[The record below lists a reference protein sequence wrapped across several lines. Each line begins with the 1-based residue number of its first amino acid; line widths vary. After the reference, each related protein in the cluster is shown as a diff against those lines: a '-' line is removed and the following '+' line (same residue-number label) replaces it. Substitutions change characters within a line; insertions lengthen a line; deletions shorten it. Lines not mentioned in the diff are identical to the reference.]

1 MCAYESL
8 TVRHIKMLSKSQ
20 DGTMRCIC
28 AKGNGKKT
36 VIVTGYD
43 LPTTPG
49 IFYKVYGTS
58 GVSKK
63 GNAFFD
69 SYISEI
75 CPPKDEKSFI
85 AYMGTLRVG
94 VGSSRASLAYHALGR
109 ANAYKTLVD
118 DPKVIHKV
126 EGIPQKL
133 ANKIEKR
140 IILLKVRNLLL
151 WKFGGAGSLFTPQ
164 KAWAVA
170 RKLGLESMEQVNKNP
185 YLLCRLTGLGFRT
198 VDQMARSSLK
208 GVCCNHVYRL
218 NCAVRYTLVAAESQ
232 GHVCLPEDVL
242 AERVV
247 KVCNYRN
254 SGFANITVDVARVA
268 IQSLLEKL
276 YIRKT
281 GNMVYRCER
290 YNEERNM
297 AAQIVHLL
305 RSPVRY
311 ADKVRLNIHEVLSQY
326 MEQNDIKLAPK
337 QEEAVLSAFTHPVSI
352 VTGGPGTGKTTLV
365 KAILAMDRYILG
377 EASNPLLLA
386 PTGRAARRLSETS
399 VHSASTVHSAIG
411 YRGDDGKD
419 VDASTL
425 NPSVIIV
432 DEVSMLDQTV
442 AAILISKIEVGTRLV
457 LVGDADQLPSVGA
470 GNVLAELIASNVVPT
485 TRLETI
491 FRQTGG
497 EENPIVI
504 NAKKIN
510 EGETELAYSDRFMK
524 KQISDS
530 EKMLQ
535 YLCRSY
541 VATVKAYGLDS
552 VILLVPYRSAKTT
565 KVCTEELNRRV
576 QAMLN
581 PLKEG
586 EPYLRNSTGIYHAGD
601 LVMHLKNSYDVQ
613 NGDIG
618 VVECVAKQ
626 PGTEIIMTVDYGDFK
641 KSYTQDNIA
650 EICHAFACT
659 IHKAQGAE
667 YRFVLMGLNKEH
679 SFLLQR
685 NLIYTGITRATSK
698 VCLVGDI
705 EGQDSAVVKSIL
717 NDKADVRYS
726 MLGLRIQSGWR
737 DFLNHSQYE
746 QGREEKPEQAQE
758 EFHQETFDSMSQAC

>member
-1 MCAYESL
+1 
-8 TVRHIKMLSKSQ
+8 
-20 DGTMRCIC
+20 MRCIC

-43 LPTTPG
+43 LPTTRAFSIRYMESPASARKG
-49 IFYKVYGTS
+49 MHSLIPIFRRSALRRMKNPS
-58 GVSKK
+58 SP
-63 GNAFFD
+63 
-69 SYISEI
+69 IW
-75 CPPKDEKSFI
+75 
-85 AYMGTLRVG
+85 GTLRVG
-94 VGSSRASLAYHALGR
+94 VGSSRASLVYNALGR

-118 DPKVIHKV
+118 DPKVIHQV

-133 ANKIEKR
+133 AKKIEKR
-140 IILLKVRNLLL
+140 ITLLKVRNLLL

-170 RKLGLESMEQVNKNP
+170 KRLGLESMEQVNKNP
-185 YLLCRLTGLGFRT
+185 YLLCRLTGLSFRT

-208 GVCCNHVYRL
+208 GACCNHVYRL
-218 NCAVRYTLVAAESQ
+218 NCAVRYALVAAESQ

-268 IQSLLEKL
+268 IQSLLDKL

-311 ADKVRLNIHEVLSQY
+311 ADKVRLSIHEVLSQY

-365 KAILAMDRYILG
+365 KAILAMDKFILG

-386 PTGRAARRLSETS
+386 PTGRATRRLFETS
-399 VHSASTVHSAIG
+399 GHPASTVHSAIG

-470 GNVLAELIASNVVPT
+470 GNVLAELIASDVVPLPGWKPFSVSRAARRT
-485 TRLETI
+485 QSLSMPRRSMKGRQNLHTR
-491 FRQTGG
+491 TG
-497 EENPIVI
+497 
-504 NAKKIN
+504 
-510 EGETELAYSDRFMK
+510 S
-524 KQISDS
+524 
-530 EKMLQ
+530 
-535 YLCRSY
+535 
-541 VATVKAYGLDS
+541 
-552 VILLVPYRSAKTT
+552 
-565 KVCTEELNRRV
+565 
-576 QAMLN
+576 
-581 PLKEG
+581 
-586 EPYLRNSTGIYHAGD
+586 
-601 LVMHLKNSYDVQ
+601 
-613 NGDIG
+613 
-618 VVECVAKQ
+618 
-626 PGTEIIMTVDYGDFK
+626 
-641 KSYTQDNIA
+641 
-650 EICHAFACT
+650 
-659 IHKAQGAE
+659 
-667 YRFVLMGLNKEH
+667 
-679 SFLLQR
+679 
-685 NLIYTGITRATSK
+685 
-698 VCLVGDI
+698 
-705 EGQDSAVVKSIL
+705 
-717 NDKADVRYS
+717 
-726 MLGLRIQSGWR
+726 
-737 DFLNHSQYE
+737 
-746 QGREEKPEQAQE
+746 
-758 EFHQETFDSMSQAC
+758 

>member
-1 MCAYESL
+1 
-8 TVRHIKMLSKSQ
+8 
-20 DGTMRCIC
+20 MRCIC

-49 IFYKVYGTS
+49 IFYKVYGKS

-94 VGSSRASLAYHALGR
+94 VGSSRASLVYNALGR

-118 DPKVIHKV
+118 DPKVIHQV

-140 IILLKVRNLLL
+140 ITLLKVRNLLL

-170 RKLGLESMEQVNKNP
+170 KRLGLESMEQVNKNP
-185 YLLCRLTGLGFRT
+185 YLLCRLTGLGFQT

-218 NCAVRYTLVAAESQ
+218 NCAVRYALVAAESQ

-268 IQSLLEKL
+268 ISSLLDKL

-311 ADKVRLNIHEVLSQY
+311 ADKVRLSIHEVLSQY

-365 KAILAMDRYILG
+365 KAILAMDKFILG

-386 PTGRAARRLSETS
+386 PTGRAARRLFETS
-399 VHSASTVHSAIG
+399 GHPASTVHSAIG

-470 GNVLAELIASNVVPT
+470 GNVLAELIASDVVPT

-491 FRQTGG
+491 FRQSGG

-510 EGETELAYSDRFMK
+510 EGQTELAYSDRFMK
-524 KQISDS
+524 KQIADS
-530 EKMLQ
+530 EKMVQ

-576 QAMLN
+576 QEMLN

-586 EPYLRNSTGIYHAGD
+586 EPYLRNSTGIYHTGD

-618 VVECVAKQ
+618 VVECVTKQ
-626 PGTEIIMTVDYGDFK
+626 PGMDITMTVDYGDFK

-650 EICHAFACT
+650 ELCHAFACT

-667 YRFVLMGLNKEH
+667 YRFVLMGLSKEH

-685 NLIYTGITRATSK
+685 NLLYTGITRATSK

-717 NDKADVRYS
+717 NDKADIRYS

-737 DFLNHSQYE
+737 DYINHRQYE
-746 QGREEKPEQAQE
+746 QGREEKPERAQE
-758 EFHQETFDSMSQAC
+758 EFYQETFDSVSQAC